1 MLILLNCSNM
11 FLFLLFSSNLMK
23 DFLVSLQLLAA
34 SSSKCCSRRV
44 DRMKQ
49 EILSLCHKMI

>member
-1 MLILLNCSNM
+1 MLILLNCSNIS
-11 FLFLLFSSNLMK
+11 LFCSSLSNLMR

-34 SSSKCCSRRV
+34 SSSKCRSRRV